1 MVIGLLTLLALP
13 ATAVSG
19 LILSRREAYRQ
30 AWLDDMSCV
39 ALDGTAWPRRE
50 PEVQPQRTA
59 SSRRPKLS
67 SNNIHRKPRRLR
79 TEVALG

>member
-39 ALDGTAWPRRE
+39 ALDGTAWRRE

-59 SSRRPKLS
+59 SSRRSKLS
-67 SNNIHRKPRRLR
+67 SNNIHRKPLRLR